1 MEFFL
6 LGDHVFFFFFFFF
19 FYIIYF
25 TIAYSSTFFF
35 EISHTAQTILMIFF
49 LTELSLQTRI
59 VLKWLKNEF
68 SPFIIKDFGKNA
80 VGTGALTSHGNIATM
95 FVVNRIFF
103 IFI

>member
-19 FYIIYF
+19 VYYLFHNSLFQY
-25 TIAYSSTFFF
+25 FFF
-35 EISHTAQTILMIFF
+35 RNLSHGSNHFNDFF